1 MVVCKFGGAVL
12 ATPEGF
18 PTMASIVAAHTG
30 EPVVLV
36 VSALGS
42 TTRLLDRAIEQ
53 ARTGDSEGARGTV
66 DELVD
71 LHNACIDGLDL
82 GGDHDVRL
90 RALLEERRMGLQAL
104 LRGVSTTRQCTARV
118 RDRVLSWGEDIAR
131 EITVQWLRFSG
142 VPCVGVPARSV
153 IVTTDSYG
161 SAQPIADATS
171 RHALAII
178 APLLEQHG
186 VVVIEGFVGQTTAG
200 DVTTMGRESSNLTAT
215 LVGSVLHARMVT
227 IFTDVE
233 GVRSA
238 DPHQLNGTS
247 LRPHLSYAQ
256 ARVAAKAG
264 VKLLYP
270 TMMEP
275 AERAGIPIRIA
286 SAINLHGA
294 STIIDAQPQEIAP
307 IVVSVELD
315 NNRHRCTT
323 LYVDPVTWLHA
334 LTSIL
339 QSIHDL
345 PSCDVM
351 TDAAAQRADVIV
363 PSAFAPVF
371 LEQLHTSLCHEAH
384 ST

>member
-36 VSALGS
+36 VSALGT
-42 TTRLLDRAIEQ
+42 TTRLLDRAIEY
-53 ARTGDSEGARGTV
+53 ARAGDSEGARGTV
-66 DELVD
+66 DELLD
-71 LHNACIDGLDL
+71 LHNACIDRLGI
-82 GGDHDVRL
+82 GGDDDARL
-90 RALLEERRMGLQAL
+90 RALVAERRTELQAL
-104 LRGVSTTRQCTARV
+104 LRGISTTRQCTARV
-118 RDRVLSWGEDIAR
+118 RDRVLSWGEDVAR
-131 EITVQWLRFSG
+131 EITVDWLHFSG

-153 IVTTDSYG
+153 IVTSDCYG
-161 SAQPIADATS
+161 SAQPIADTTS
-171 RHALAII
+171 RHASAIV
-178 APLLEQHG
+178 APLLETHG

-215 LVGSVLHARMVT
+215 LLGSVLHARMVT

-238 DPHQLNGTS
+238 DPHQLEGTS

-256 ARVAAKAG
+256 ARVAAEAG

-275 AERAGIPIRIA
+275 AEHAGIPIRIA
-286 SAINLHGA
+286 SAISQHGA
-294 STIIDAQPQEIAP
+294 STIIDAQAQDIAP

-339 QSIHDL
+339 RSVHDL
-345 PSCDVM
+345 TSFDVM
-351 TDAAAQRADVIV
+351 TNTAAQRADVIV
-363 PSAFAPVF
+363 PSEHAPII
-371 LEQLHTSLCHEAH
+371 LAHLHTTLCQGAH
-384 ST
+384 AT

>member
-18 PTMASIVAAHTG
+18 PTMASIVAAHAG

-36 VSALGS
+36 VSALGT
-42 TTRLLDRAIEQ
+42 TTRLLDRAIEH
-53 ARTGDSEGARGTV
+53 ARAGDSEGARGAV

-71 LHNACIDGLDL
+71 LHNACIDRLGI
-82 GGDHDVRL
+82 GGDYDTRL
-90 RALLEERRMGLQAL
+90 RTLLAERRTTLQAL
-104 LRGVSTTRQCTARV
+104 LRGISTTRQCTARV
-118 RDRVLSWGEDIAR
+118 RDRVLSWGEDVAR
-131 EITVQWLRFSG
+131 EITVEWLHFSG

-171 RHALAII
+171 RHASAII
-178 APLLEQHG
+178 APLLEPHG

-215 LVGSVLHARMVT
+215 LLGSVLHARMVT
-227 IFTDVE
+227 IFTDVD

-238 DPHQLNGTS
+238 DPHQLDDTS
-247 LRPHLSYAQ
+247 IRPHLSYAQ
-256 ARVAAKAG
+256 ARVAAEAG

-286 SAINLHGA
+286 SAINQHGA
-294 STIIDAQPQEIAP
+294 STIIDAQAQDIAP

-315 NNRHRCTT
+315 SSRHRCTT
-323 LYVDPVTWLHA
+323 LYVDPLTWMQA
-334 LTSIL
+334 VTSIL
-339 QSIHDL
+339 GSIHDL
-345 PSCDVM
+345 PSCDVK
-351 TDAAAQRADVIV
+351 TDAATQRADVIV
-363 PSAFAPVF
+363 PSAYAAAI
-371 LEQLHTSLCHEAH
+371 LEQLHTSLCQGAR
-384 ST
+384 TA